1 MRLGRLIASS
11 EGMDLNPVFT
21 DVHEFRPQMRRD
33 LGGGDGL
40 ELFSHADIPLVHG
53 WLVDPSSPEYEA
65 IQRAGDYDNSVNVV
79 VEADHLTQGRLVVDE
94 NEAGGSSSGAGS
106 SSHAGRR
113 NDTWTTEERMKVEDG
128 TLSAFSVFRPAYSHR
143 PEAISIRQFL
153 NATQSQLTY
162 HGLFHLASVLSPHTL
177 SALFRGSH
185 LSVLYKSAP
194 TERDPNPILY
204 TLVTDQSF
212 LRESSVVWEKF
223 GDVDGQ
229 GAEFVDSNFIKSTPA
244 GGDYAGE
251 TGEST
256 LAAIEAQ
263 MAGVHLSGTP
273 ECVLP
278 MPSHYL
284 FLC

>member
-1 MRLGRLIASS
+1 MS
-11 EGMDLNPVFT
+11 
-21 DVHEFRPQMRRD
+21 
-33 LGGGDGL
+33 
-40 ELFSHADIPLVHG
+40 
-53 WLVDPSSPEYEA
+53 
-65 IQRAGDYDNSVNVV
+65 
-79 VEADHLTQGRLVVDE
+79 
-94 NEAGGSSSGAGS
+94 
-106 SSHAGRR
+106 
-113 NDTWTTEERMKVEDG
+113 
-128 TLSAFSVFRPAYSHR
+128 RPAYSCR

-194 TERDPNPILY
+194 TERDPNPVLY

-263 MAGVHLSGTP
+263 MAGIHLTGTP
-273 ECVLP
+273 EYVPPIPSQHLSCADSGVPCVANN
-278 MPSHYL
+278 
-284 FLC
+284 

>member
-1 MRLGRLIASS
+1 
-11 EGMDLNPVFT
+11 MDLNPVFT
-21 DVHEFRPQMRRD
+21 DALGFRPQTRKD
-33 LGGGDGL
+33 LGGGEGL
-40 ELFSHADIPLVHG
+40 ELFSHANIPLVHG

-65 IQRAGDYDNSVNVV
+65 VQRAVDYDSSVNVV
-79 VEADHLTQGRLVVDE
+79 AEVDHLTQGRLVVDE
-94 NEAGGSSSGAGS
+94 YEAGGSSNSACSS
-106 SSHAGRR
+106 SSHTGKQ
-113 NDTWTTEERMKVEDG
+113 NDVWTAEERMKVEDG
-128 TLSAFSVFRPAYSHR
+128 TSFSLLVFCSTHSPRL
-143 PEAISIRQFL
+143 EAISIRQFL

-162 HGLFHLASVLSPHTL
+162 HGLFHLASVISPNTL

-185 LSVLYKSAP
+185 LSVLYKSPP
-194 TERDPNPILY
+194 TERNPNPTLY

-212 LRESSVVWEKF
+212 LHESSVVWEKF

-263 MAGVHLSGTP
+263 VAGVHLSGSP
-273 ECVLP
+273 EYVPLI
-278 MPSHYL
+278 PSYHVPH
-284 FLC
+284 

>member
-1 MRLGRLIASS
+1 M
-11 EGMDLNPVFT
+11 
-21 DVHEFRPQMRRD
+21 
-33 LGGGDGL
+33 
-40 ELFSHADIPLVHG
+40 
-53 WLVDPSSPEYEA
+53 
-65 IQRAGDYDNSVNVV
+65 
-79 VEADHLTQGRLVVDE
+79 
-94 NEAGGSSSGAGS
+94 
-106 SSHAGRR
+106 
-113 NDTWTTEERMKVEDG
+113 
-128 TLSAFSVFRPAYSHR
+128 
-143 PEAISIRQFL
+143 
-153 NATQSQLTY
+153 
-162 HGLFHLASVLSPHTL
+162 LSPHTL

-263 MAGVHLSGTP
+263 MTGVHLSGTP

-278 MPSHYL
+278 MPHTTCSCADSRVLGSEQLARQLQMEEDSRAHDIRRRRRQAL
-284 FLC
+284 IEKQQREALAEAEKLQKKQKKKDKDCVIA

>member
-1 MRLGRLIASS
+1 MVLCSPLSIAGFTRSLRL
-11 EGMDLNPVFT
+11 
-21 DVHEFRPQMRRD
+21 
-33 LGGGDGL
+33 
-40 ELFSHADIPLVHG
+40 
-53 WLVDPSSPEYEA
+53 
-65 IQRAGDYDNSVNVV
+65 
-79 VEADHLTQGRLVVDE
+79 
-94 NEAGGSSSGAGS
+94 
-106 SSHAGRR
+106 
-113 NDTWTTEERMKVEDG
+113 
-128 TLSAFSVFRPAYSHR
+128 
-143 PEAISIRQFL
+143 EAISIRQFL

-212 LRESSVVWEKF
+212 LHEPSIVWEKF

-229 GAEFVDSNFIKSTPA
+229 GAEFVDSNFIKATPA

-263 MAGVHLSGTP
+263 MAGVHLSGGP
-273 ECVLP
+273 EYVSP
-278 MPSHYL
+278 NPSHRL
-284 FLC
+284 LLR